1 MFLKFSEFSSKTK
14 LTKLK
19 PIMIFHYIQTSYIST
34 LQQLIFISSSFL
46 KKKKHI
52 Q

>member
-1 MFLKFSEFSSKTK
+1 MFLKFSEFSSRTK
-14 LTKLK
+14 FK
-19 PIMIFHYIQTSYIST
+19 PIMIFHYMEISYIST